1 MSKKRFEV
9 RATVYDKRGR
19 VLAEGKNSYVKSHP
33 MQWKFA
39 KQVGL
44 SQKIYLHAEIDA
56 IRKVKDRSKIHKIV
70 VERYNSGKP
79 AKSKP
84 CPICE
89 AAISEFGIKLVEY
102 HSED

>member
-1 MSKKRFEV
+1 MSKKRFEIW
-9 RATVYDKRGR
+9 ATVYDKRGR
-19 VLAEGKNSYVKSHP
+19 ILAKGKNSYLKSHP
-33 MQWKFA
+33 LQWKFA

-44 SQKIYLHAEIDA
+44 NHKIYLHAEIDA
-56 IRKVKDRSKIHKIV
+56 IRKVKNRSKIHKIV

-89 AAISEFGIKLVEY
+89 AAISAFGIKIVEY
-102 HSED
+102 YK